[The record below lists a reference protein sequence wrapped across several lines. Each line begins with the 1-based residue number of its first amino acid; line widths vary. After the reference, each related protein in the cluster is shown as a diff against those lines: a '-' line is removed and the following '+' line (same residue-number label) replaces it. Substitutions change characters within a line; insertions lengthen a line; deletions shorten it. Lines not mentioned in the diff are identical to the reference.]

1 MALTNWSPQ
10 GTVAW
15 MGFWLEFN
23 LIGHKSSLFWFTFY
37 FRPVYQIHDNQVFIF
52 LYWAKYSD
60 MSINR
65 NIPSAR
71 WPCSCLHR
79 ASNWFN
85 ASLPINWAFF
95 WGMSIRFPG
104 NWLAWLFFWLQD
116 ISHKPLVQDHFTS
129 RVILPSWWDK
139 FSRQTYTGSAAAL
152 SAPMCISWRITKDL
166 VVDWSKSVE
175 V

>member
-1 MALTNWSPQ
+1 MALTNWSPR

-60 MSINR
+60 MSTNR

-71 WPCSCLHR
+71 SPCSCLHR
-79 ASNWFN
+79 AGNWFN
-85 ASLPINWAFF
+85 ASLPINWASF
-95 WGMSIRFPG
+95 WGMSVRFRG
-104 NWLAWLFFWLQD
+104 NWLAWLFFWLQG
-116 ISHKPLVQDHFTS
+116 ISHKPLVQDHFTGMMEWIQQADIHWLCCS
-129 RVILPSWWDK
+129 LEC
-139 FSRQTYTGSAAAL
+139 TYVHFLGNYKRFCSSL
-152 SAPMCISWRITKDL
+152 
-166 VVDWSKSVE
+166 E
-175 V
+175 